1 MTRYDVAIVG
11 SGFAGSLLARI
22 LATRGLS
29 VALIERG
36 AHPRFAIGESST
48 PLASLSLERIA
59 LRYGLRDC
67 YQLATHGR
75 WLASFPEL
83 RRGLKR
89 GFTFYRHHAGEAFA
103 DRGLDS
109 ERLLVAA
116 SPNDHV
122 ADAHWLRADVDHHF
136 VRAAVA
142 TGVAYH
148 DRVELEAMEVRA
160 AGLQLTGRRDGAPFT
175 LDAAFVVDASGA
187 NGFVARQMGVA
198 SALERVETNSH
209 LLFAHFDGVRLMQD
223 LLPSLPDGP
232 YPDDWAAVHHI
243 IEEGWMYSLR
253 FDDGLTSAGFALT
266 PQGLAALEAQ
276 RASRP
281 RDERVD
287 GAGRLWAQLLAK
299 YPTIGALFANA
310 EPRMPVALGPR
321 MQHRLVRAMGERW
334 AMLPS
339 AFAFVDPLF
348 STGIAWSLRAV
359 ERLARC
365 FEEGTP
371 GGDGR
376 RMPNAESL
384 TRYESLIARE
394 ADQIDRLVAGAYE
407 AMPNFDDFVAQTML
421 YFAAVSFAESRE
433 RLVPRDD
440 DAWAGLFGVD
450 DPVLADLPRESLSR
464 LRGPREARTSFAE
477 WISAAIAPR
486 NVAALADPDRHNL
499 YPADLDA
506 LVARHAL
513 LGLTRDQVVAGL
525 PTLRGMAPEP
535 DFA

>member
-22 LATRGLS
+22 LAKRGLS

-75 WLASFPEL
+75 WIANYAEL

-89 GFTFYRHHAGEAFA
+89 GFTFYRHHAGEPFA

-122 ADAHWLRADVDHHF
+122 ADTHWLRADVDHHF

-142 TGVAYH
+142 AGVAYH
-148 DRVELEAMEVRA
+148 DRVELDAMEERSDGV
-160 AGLQLTGRRDGAPFT
+160 QLAGRRDGAPFT
-175 LDAAFVVDASGA
+175 LDTPFVIDASGA

-198 SALERVETNSH
+198 SALDRVETNSH

-223 LLPSLPDGP
+223 ILPSLPAGP

-243 IEEGWMYSLR
+243 IDEGWMYSLR

-266 PQGLAALEAQ
+266 PQGLATLDAE

-281 RDERVD
+281 SD
-287 GAGRLWAQLLAK
+287 GSEGRAGRLWAQLVAK
-299 YPTIGALFANA
+299 YPTIGALFKNA
-310 EPRMPVALGPR
+310 EPRMPIALGPR
-321 MQHRLVRAMGERW
+321 MQHRLVRATGGRW

-365 FEEGTP
+365 FEEGVP
-371 GGDGR
+371 GGDGS

-384 TRYESLIARE
+384 ARYESLLERE
-394 ADQIDRLVAGAYE
+394 GEQIDRLVAGAYA
-407 AMPNFDDFVAQTML
+407 AMPRFDDFVAQTML

-440 DAWAGLFGVD
+440 DAWTGLFGVD
-450 DPVLADLPRESLSR
+450 DPVLADLPRESSSR
-464 LRGPREARTSFAE
+464 LRTPRESHASFPA
-477 WISAAIAPR
+477 WVAAAIAPR
-486 NVAALADPDRHNL
+486 NVAALASPDRHNL

-513 LGLTRDQVVAGL
+513 LGLTRDQAVAGL
-525 PTLRGMAPEP
+525 PALRGMAPEP
-535 DFA
+535 EFA